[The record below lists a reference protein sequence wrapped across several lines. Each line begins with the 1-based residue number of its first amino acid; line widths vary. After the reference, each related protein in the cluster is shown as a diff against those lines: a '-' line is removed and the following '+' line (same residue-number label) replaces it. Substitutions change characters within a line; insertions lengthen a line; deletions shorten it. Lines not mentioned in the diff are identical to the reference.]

1 MPTIEKTKKVAQKAS
16 NMYDVERR
24 KIYNTSRW
32 KRLRKRK
39 FSINPL
45 CEMCLKEGKTT
56 LAEDIHHIQSFMQT
70 EDRWER
76 MALAYDIGNLMSLC
90 KKHHQMIHNQ
100 KQHFYVFRCV
110 HFHLVHHLFR
120 HLAFYQNFLIPPYL
134 ALRSIFVSKVNC
146 LQ

>member
-1 MPTIEKTKKVAQKAS
+1 MPTIEKTKKVAQKES

-100 KQHFYVFRCV
+100 KHSGV
-110 HFHLVHHLFR
+110 
-120 HLAFYQNFLIPPYL
+120 
-134 ALRSIFVSKVNC
+134 
-146 LQ
+146 

>member
-100 KQHFYVFRCV
+100 KHSVAEDVR
-110 HFHLVHHLFR
+110 
-120 HLAFYQNFLIPPYL
+120 
-134 ALRSIFVSKVNC
+134 
-146 LQ
+146 